1 MMRLRCGQLAF
12 ELAEEFAVQI
22 QSTPL
27 SHFAA
32 VRLRVAHEQW
42 LERHGDVRGY
52 EAQVEILKNRLGP
65 SGHTVTIAIEF
76 NGTVRGDG
84 L

>member
-1 MMRLRCGQLAF
+1 VLLF
-12 ELAEEFAVQI
+12 LHTAVQARA
-22 QSTPL
+22 TPL
-27 SHFAA
+27 AHYAA
-32 VRLRVAHEQW
+32 VRLLIEREQW

-52 EAQVEILKNRLGP
+52 KAQVEILKNRLGP
-65 SGHTVTIAIEF
+65 SGHKVAIAIEF